1 MCARVAKWRGMPS
14 SPGSLFPTRSAG
26 SACWLLHGGSKN
38 VRTRNKWK
46 CNKPFFPNQRD
57 GALLHHEK
65 KRKGGISKNLLPSNL
80 SGLLLLIGWWKIERN
95 ECFRFDRYGIHSPL
109 LLQRL
114 QNDLEVNSPAEC
126 FNGLN
131 QSLKAGGASFIYFF
145 SHSLMAPNPKQIMT
159 GNVLAPTLIGSSAV
173 MHI

>member
-14 SPGSLFPTRSAG
+14 SPGSLFPLLSAG
-26 SACWLLHGGSKN
+26 ANLHGGSKN

-46 CNKPFFPNQRD
+46 CNKLFFPNQRD
-57 GALLHHEK
+57 EALFASQEK
-65 KRKGGISKNLLPSNL
+65 KEKGASQNL
-80 SGLLLLIGWWKIERN
+80 SPANLTGLLLVIGWWKTERN
-95 ECFRFDRYGIHSPL
+95 ECFRCDRFSIRSPL

-114 QNDLEVNSPAEC
+114 QNDLEVDSPAEC

-131 QSLKAGGASFIYFF
+131 QSLKAGGGGFIFF
-145 SHSLMAPNPKQIMT
+145 PHSLMAPNPKQIMT

-173 MHI
+173 IHI